1 MWRHP
6 AEILSRAGILG
17 HRVHQNGGFL
27 KPSGNV
33 VVFIPSRRQFAF
45 KAMVVIAVVR
55 ITVAIAILHAS
66 GSVAVP
72 VAGSHRIVAMSF
84 LRLLLVVVVVV
95 VIVLLLMVRRG
106 FELPPGRMLKFVRR
120 LPVAWDL
127 MV

>member
-1 MWRHP
+1 MWRYP

-17 HRVHQNGGFL
+17 HRVHQNGGSL

-33 VVFIPSRRQFAF
+33 VVFIPSRFAF
-45 KAMVVIAVVR
+45 KAMVVITVVR

-84 LRLLLVVVVVV
+84 LWLLVVVV